1 MKKLITKVFLATG
14 IISTMLVGCSSS
26 TEENVQT
33 SKVDNVEEA
42 SSISSAKNIHLYNG
56 KIEIDAALKA
66 YAEVYKEQ
74 TGIEV
79 VIESIGGG
87 ADVMGT
93 LKGYLAADN
102 MPDIFVFNGIG
113 DYDSW
118 KDHFADLANEPW
130 VNDTDVEFIGREG
143 EVVGFPYAIEGYG
156 LTYNKDLLD
165 KAGID
170 PATLT
175 SYSAYEE
182 AFAKLDGMKE
192 ELGIDAVISMAA
204 SVAGGMTWSTGAHNF
219 GTYLATGLDPA
230 DTSLIDG
237 LNSGTVVDR
246 PRLNQYAKFVDLL
259 FNYSD
264 EYVLISG
271 SYDDQLAFW
280 VDQKAVF
287 IHQGNWIDP
296 NLIKE
301 GITFQAGI
309 APSAFLEQETD
320 GVLAGAP
327 SWWAVYNESDNLQE
341 AKDFLTA
348 LATTEEGAKC
358 LVTDAGMI
366 SPFKSTTVLPTAPL
380 AKDLQKWVAAGK
392 TYPWH
397 WANMP
402 DGFDQNNLGPL
413 YELLATEAIDST
425 MFADMIE
432 ATINEIAQ

>member
-1 MKKLITKVFLATG
+1 MKKLITKVLLATG

-26 TEENVQT
+26 TEESVQT
-33 SKVDNVEEA
+33 SKVNNVEGA
-42 SSISSAKNIHLYNG
+42 SSISSAKSIHLYNG

-79 VIESIGGG
+79 VVESIGGG

-93 LKGYLAADN
+93 LKGYVAADN
-102 MPDIFVFNGIG
+102 MPDIFVFNGTG
-113 DYDSW
+113 DYSSLEDQ
-118 KDHFADLANEPW
+118 FADLSNEPW
-130 VNDTDVEFIGREG
+130 VNDTDVEFFGNDG

-156 LTYNKDLLD
+156 LSYNKDLLD

-192 ELGIDAVISMAA
+192 ELGISAVLSMAA
-204 SVAGGMTWSTGAHNF
+204 SVSSGITWSTGGHNF
-219 GTYLATGLDPA
+219 GSYLATGLDPS
-230 DTSLIDG
+230 DTSIIDG
-237 LNSGTVVDR
+237 LNAGITPDR
-246 PRLNQYAKFVDLL
+246 ARLDQYAKFVDLL
-259 FNYSD
+259 FDYSD

-271 SYDDQLAFW
+271 FYDDQIALWA
-280 VDQKAVF
+280 DQEAVF

-296 NLIKE
+296 NLVRE
-301 GITFQAGI
+301 GITFEVGI
-309 APSAFLEQETD
+309 APSAFLEEETD
-320 GVLAGAP
+320 GILAGAP
-327 SWWAVYNESDNLQE
+327 SWWGVYKDSELLQE

-348 LATTEEGAKC
+348 LATTPEGAKC

-366 SPFKSTTVLPTAPL
+366 SPFKSTTVLPTTPL

-397 WANMP
+397 WSNMP
-402 DGFDQNNLGPL
+402 DGYDQNKLGPIF
-413 YELLATEAIDST
+413 ELLATDAIDAV

-432 ATINEIAQ
+432 ATIAVN